1 VITGL
6 GTPDQIFWY
15 QPIEE
20 FSKQINVAK
29 SQVTMDLTAFV
40 YERNAMAAFI

>member
-1 VITGL
+1 MTGL
-6 GTPDQIFWY
+6 ETPDQIFWY

-20 FSKQINVAK
+20 FSTQINIAK

-40 YERNAMAAFI
+40 YERNLKAASI